1 MGEITKGLLKTSS
14 RKTKSPDAKTQNNA
28 STDSI
33 INSFVMVLTTGLRPE
48 IQRVLDEF
56 ESAIPP

>member
-1 MGEITKGLLKTSS
+1 MGGKTKGLLKTSS
-14 RKTKSPDAKTQNNA
+14 QTTKSLNAKTQNIA

-33 INSFVMVLTTGLRPE
+33 INSLVMILTTGLRPE
-48 IQRVLDEF
+48 VQKVLDEF